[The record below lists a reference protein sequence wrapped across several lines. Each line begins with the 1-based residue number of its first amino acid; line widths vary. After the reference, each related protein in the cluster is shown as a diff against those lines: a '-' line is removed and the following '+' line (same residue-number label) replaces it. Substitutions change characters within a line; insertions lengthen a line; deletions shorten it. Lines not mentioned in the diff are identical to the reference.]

1 MKKSILRNLLIAFVA
16 FGLVMGLIFPFF
28 AGLFVEPKEG
38 MFLWFMIGCV
48 VAGVVI
54 GVANYMLTRYVLIKR
69 LESLATIAEA
79 ISNKDISHSCNIQ
92 SDDVIGRIA
101 NGVNTM
107 AENLRQVITELAE
120 SSSQLMQSAQRMSDT
135 TNETSQRV
143 MSQQSQTESV
153 AAAMNEMAATVNE
166 VARNAGDAASAAEN
180 ADTESGNGKTVVNN
194 SIGAINSMASTV
206 ENSATVIE
214 TLANE
219 SRAIETVLDVIK
231 GIAEQTNLLALNA
244 AIEAARAGEQ
254 GRGFAVVADEVR
266 TLAGRTQE
274 STKEIEDMITR
285 LQTGTTEAV
294 GAMESARSQAQESVT
309 QIENV
314 ASSLDAITSSVA
326 SITQMNSQIAQ
337 AANEQ
342 NTVAEEINAN
352 INNIS
357 HMTSETAEGADSTLR
372 DSAHLNDLTGRL
384 HDLVSQFKLN

>member
-1 MKKSILRNLLIAFVA
+1 MNKSILRNLLFAFTG
-16 FGLVMGLIFPFF
+16 FGLFMGLIFPFF
-28 AGLFVEPKEG
+28 AQLFVEPKEG
-38 MFLWFMIGCV
+38 MAMWFAISCV
-48 VAGVVI
+48 VAGIVI
-54 GVANYMLTRYVLIKR
+54 GFVNYTLAKYVLIRK

-79 ISNKDISHSCNIQ
+79 ISNKDITHSCQLQ
-92 SDDVIGRIA
+92 SDDVIGKIA
-101 NGVNTM
+101 NGVNRM
-107 AENLRQVITELAE
+107 AENLRQVITELAD
-120 SSSQLMQSAQRMSDT
+120 SSSQLSTAAQRMSDT

-143 MSQQSQTESV
+143 MTQQSQTESV

-166 VARNAGDAASAAEN
+166 VARNAGDAAAAAEN
-180 ADTESGNGKTVVNN
+180 ADSESGKGRTVVSN
-194 SIGAINSMASTV
+194 SINAINSMAATV
-206 ENSATVIE
+206 ENSAGVIE
-214 TLANE
+214 TLADE
-219 SRAIETVLDVIK
+219 SHAIETVLDVIK

-294 GAMESARSQAQESVT
+294 GAMGTARTQAQESVK

-314 ASSLDAITSSVA
+314 ASSLDAITSSVT

-342 NTVAEEINAN
+342 NLVAEEINAN

-357 HMTSETAEGADSTLR
+357 HMTSETAEGTDSTLR
-372 DSAHLNDLTGRL
+372 DSAHLHDLTCRL
-384 HDLVSQFKLN
+384 HDLVSQFKVS